1 MDIKSTLNEIFKS
14 NKVAIHLDLPFGP
27 PGFFDINKS
36 VVLTWIIMG
45 VFLVFCLMLTHN
57 LKVHG
62 CSRRQ
67 LLAET
72 IVVKLR
78 ALVAGLI
85 GKNGTPYIDWLI
97 CVMLYIGLA
106 NLMGVFGFTPSTMD
120 LNVTIALAGMS
131 IVLVEAA
138 GIRHRGVGG
147 WVKSFTKP
155 IWIIT
160 PMNILEVGIKPL
172 SLCMRLFGNVLGATV
187 IMELIKLVVP
197 VFVPA
202 LLSLYFDFFDCL
214 IQAYVFVFLTSL
226 YIAEATE

>member
-1 MDIKSTLNEIFKS
+1 
-14 NKVAIHLDLPFGP
+14 
-27 PGFFDINKS
+27 
-36 VVLTWIIMG
+36 
-45 VFLVFCLMLTHN
+45 
-57 LKVHG
+57 
-62 CSRRQ
+62 
-67 LLAET
+67 
-72 IVVKLR
+72 
-78 ALVAGLI
+78 
-85 GKNGTPYIDWLI
+85 
-97 CVMLYIGLA
+97 
-106 NLMGVFGFTPSTMD
+106 
-120 LNVTIALAGMS
+120 MS

-202 LLSLYFDFFDCL
+202 LLSLSFDFFDGL

>member
-1 MDIKSTLNEIFKS
+1 MQ
-14 NKVAIHLDLPFGP
+14 
-27 PGFFDINKS
+27 
-36 VVLTWIIMG
+36 W
-45 VFLVFCLMLTHN
+45 
-57 LKVHG
+57 
-62 CSRRQ
+62 RQ

-202 LLSLYFDFFDCL
+202 LLSLYFDFFDGL

>member
-1 MDIKSTLNEIFKS
+1 
-14 NKVAIHLDLPFGP
+14 
-27 PGFFDINKS
+27 
-36 VVLTWIIMG
+36 MG

-202 LLSLYFDFFDCL
+202 LLSLYFDFFDGL